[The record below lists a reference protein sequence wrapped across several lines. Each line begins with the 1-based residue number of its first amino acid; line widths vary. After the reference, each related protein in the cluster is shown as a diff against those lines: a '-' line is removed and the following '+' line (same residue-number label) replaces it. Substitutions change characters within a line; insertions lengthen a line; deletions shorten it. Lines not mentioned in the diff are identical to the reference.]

1 MIRFDNISK
10 RYPGGFEALSNVS
23 FHLHKGA
30 MAFLTGHSGAGKST
44 LLKLIAL
51 IERSTRGQLFF
62 DGRNVSKISTRRIPY
77 VRRKIGFIFQDHNL
91 LFDRSVF
98 DNVALPL
105 IIAGYRH
112 QEVGRRVRAALDK
125 VGLLAKEKLLPITL
139 SGGEQQRV
147 GIARAVVNKPMLLL
161 ADEPT
166 GNLDPELS
174 REIMALFA
182 QFNDVG
188 VSVLIAS
195 HDIMLRNSTTRS
207 CHWTRADSHLQEPTR
222 HEPAAQKPAT
232 LATPLARHPASSA
245 VSPGLAATP
254 RQRCSRQPHTH
265 VSQPHVFDHDSG
277 RDWHRPRPAFRPLPA
292 AR

>member
-62 DGRNVSKISTRRIPY
+62 DGRNVSKISARRIPY
-77 VRRKIGFIFQDHNL
+77 IRRKIGFIFQDHNL

-112 QEVGRRVRAALDK
+112 QDVGRRVRAALDK

-195 HDIMLRNSTTRS
+195 HDIMLIEELDYPILSLDHGRL
-207 CHWTRADSHLQEPTR
+207 AFAEP
-222 HEPAAQKPAT
+222 
-232 LATPLARHPASSA
+232 SSI
-245 VSPGLAATP
+245 
-254 RQRCSRQPHTH
+254 
-265 VSQPHVFDHDSG
+265 
-277 RDWHRPRPAFRPLPA
+277 
-292 AR
+292 